1 MTRDFVSSAARR
13 CPVLDINFR
22 ISQAARAKSAIHLC
36 GMYNY
41 MQFIILQGSPEV
53 NQSVLI
59 GSDLV
64 QPYFAISPD
73 IGVPSY
79 TSFPPCQNIKA
90 C

>member
-1 MTRDFVSSAARR
+1 M
-13 CPVLDINFR
+13 
-22 ISQAARAKSAIHLC
+22 KSAFHLC

-41 MQFIILQGSPEV
+41 MQFIILQGSPGV

-59 GSDLV
+59 GYELV
-64 QPYFAISPD
+64 QPYFATWPD

-79 TSFPPCQNIKA
+79 TSFPPAKISHEKA